1 MSVEPVALDMPAIAE
16 EPGPRLQ
23 WEIEQFLYAEAGLL
37 DDRRFEDWLALMA
50 DDVVYQMPLRTDR
63 IRRDERRL
71 KAIAEEVKIFDD
83 NLERLRTRVKRLRS
97 GTAWSDDPRA
107 RVRHLISNVQISRGQ
122 QPEEIEVI
130 SVFLV
135 YVSRMDEEPTLFS
148 GQRHDVLRSDAN
160 GGWKIARRV
169 VIGDQ
174 SVIPSNN
181 LTLFF

>member
-1 MSVEPVALDMPAIAE
+1 LDAFR
-16 EPGPRLQ
+16 PRL
-23 WEIEQFLYAEAGLL
+23 
-37 DDRRFEDWLALMA
+37 
-50 DDVVYQMPLRTDR
+50 
-63 IRRDERRL
+63 
-71 KAIAEEVKIFDD
+71 
-83 NLERLRTRVKRLRS
+83 
-97 GTAWSDDPRA
+97 
-107 RVRHLISNVQISRGQ
+107 RHLISNVQISRGQ